1 MASDGP
7 VITCIEFTRFNIQ
20 LENLSSDASGMG
32 IAYRPGAGDPMERF
46 AVRVHTDE
54 GIVGE
59 YVPNRARAPV
69 IVPASIALAYGLIG
83 QPALAREH
91 HYQRMRRATK
101 HVGEAGIGALD
112 IALWDLAGKY
122 LGVPVYQMLGG
133 FRKVL
138 PAYASTLA
146 GDRQPDG
153 LSSPEAYADF
163 ARQCVDMGYPGY
175 KLHGWHE
182 GDPQAEISLLWAVRD
197 EVGYEVDLMYDAACN
212 LKTFADAVRVGRVCD
227 ELDFMWYEDP
237 FADGGV
243 SINAHLRLKRLIR
256 TPLLISEHVRNAE
269 ATVDMMVAG
278 ATDFARVDPDYD
290 GGITGA
296 MKVAQAAE
304 TLGMDYEV
312 HSCGPAMRHVMA
324 AMQNSNY
331 YEINLLHPR
340 LKNAWHLPVYACDYS
355 DDLDCID
362 AYGNVP
368 VPDGKGLGVNYDWE
382 QIEYSKFDT
391 VTIGR
396 RA

>member
-7 VITCIEFTRFNIQ
+7 VVTRVELTRFHIQ
-20 LENLSSDASGMG
+20 VENLSSDPAGMG
-32 IAYRPGAGDPMERF
+32 VAYTPGLGQPMERF
-46 AVRVHTDE
+46 AVRIYTDE
-54 GIVGE
+54 GVVGE

-69 IVPASIALAYGLIG
+69 IVPASTALAYGLIG

-101 HVGEAGIGALD
+101 HVGEVGIGALD

-122 LGVPVYQMLGG
+122 LGLPVYRMLGG
-133 FRKVL
+133 NRRSL

-153 LSSPEAYADF
+153 LSSVQAYADF

-182 GDPQAEISLLWAVRD
+182 GRPKDEIALLRAVRE
-197 EVGYEVDLMYDAACN
+197 EVGNDVDLMCDAASN
-212 LKTFADAVRVGRVCD
+212 LKTFADAVRVGKVCD
-227 ELDFMWYEDP
+227 ELDFLWYEDP

-243 SINAHLRLKRLIR
+243 SINAHLRLKRLVN

-290 GGITGA
+290 GGITGS
-296 MKVAQAAE
+296 MKVAQTAE

-312 HSCGPAMRHVMA
+312 HSCGPAIPP
-324 AMQNSNY
+324 S
-331 YEINLLHPR
+331 
-340 LKNAWHLPVYACDYS
+340 
-355 DDLDCID
+355 
-362 AYGNVP
+362 
-368 VPDGKGLGVNYDWE
+368 
-382 QIEYSKFDT
+382 
-391 VTIGR
+391 
-396 RA
+396 

>member
-1 MASDGP
+1 
-7 VITCIEFTRFNIQ
+7 
-20 LENLSSDASGMG
+20 
-32 IAYRPGAGDPMERF
+32 
-46 AVRVHTDE
+46 
-54 GIVGE
+54 
-59 YVPNRARAPV
+59 
-69 IVPASIALAYGLIG
+69 
-83 QPALAREH
+83 
-91 HYQRMRRATK
+91 
-101 HVGEAGIGALD
+101 
-112 IALWDLAGKY
+112 
-122 LGVPVYQMLGG
+122 MLGG

-182 GDPQAEISLLWAVRD
+182 GDPQAEISLLRAVRD

-362 AYGNVP
+362 ADGNVP